1 MKNKPLQEKDEQISL
16 ADAADTLLNECRML
30 LPGIE
35 TLFGFQLIAVFNA
48 TFSEKLTPLEQ
59 RLHLLA
65 MTLIII
71 ALTTIMT
78 PAAYHRQ
85 TRPFEVTERF
95 IHLSTQLLL
104 ISSAPLALG
113 ISLDFY
119 LICRIILKDGF
130 LPIVLAVFVLI
141 LFISLWYLLPNRRWL
156 QNLMSSKQ
164 Q

>member
-1 MKNKPLQEKDEQISL
+1 MNSKQTQQEEEKVSL
-16 ADAADTLLNECRML
+16 SKAAETLLNECRML

-48 TFSEKLTPLEQ
+48 TFAEKLTPFEQ

-71 ALTTIMT
+71 SLVVIMT

-85 TRPFEVTERF
+85 TRPFDVTQQF
-95 IHLSTQLLL
+95 IHLSTRLLL

-119 LICRIILKDGF
+119 LICRLILKDAF
-130 LPIVLAVFVLI
+130 LPFILAIAVFA
-141 LFISLWYLLPNRRWL
+141 LFIALWYVLPNRKWMQSLFSGQR
-156 QNLMSSKQ
+156 K
-164 Q
+164 